1 MKSAPT
7 RQPARPRVGRVPV
20 ACCFM
25 DRGEYQFV
33 ADDRPCLVG
42 QFQVRDLR
50 FFADVANGHDLGQLR
65 PSRRA
70 VPDGVCPTQQRPRT
84 SGSQPGSVSSP
95 TPARWPTIPAVA
107 AHCGRLTGYRRGCI
121 SQTDPFHV
129 DSW

>member
-1 MKSAPT
+1 
-7 RQPARPRVGRVPV
+7 
-20 ACCFM
+20 M

-50 FFADVANGHDLGQLR
+50 FFADVANGHDLGQIR

-70 VPDGVCPTQQRPRT
+70 VHDGACLTQQRPRT

-95 TPARWPTIPAVA
+95 ISARWPTYSSSGSASWALDVDIGAGVFQ
-107 AHCGRLTGYRRGCI
+107 
-121 SQTDPFHV
+121 QTDPL
-129 DSW
+129 